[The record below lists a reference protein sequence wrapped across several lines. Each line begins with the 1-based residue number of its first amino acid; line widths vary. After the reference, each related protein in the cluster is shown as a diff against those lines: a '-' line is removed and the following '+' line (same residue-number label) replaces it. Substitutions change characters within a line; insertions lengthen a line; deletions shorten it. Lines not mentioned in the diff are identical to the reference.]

1 MKYSLAYT
9 MEQFSHCEIALA
21 VVQELRAFHKKDFWF
36 NAFSH
41 LLTAR
46 LLKPSPT
53 ASRCKDVHSH
63 KQRKKEHLP
72 CERQL
77 FVRVEI
83 NNFHFY
89 AFTVRRKGHLC
100 PFPMS

>member
-1 MKYSLAYT
+1 MRYSLAYT
-9 MEQFSHCEIALA
+9 MEKFSHCETALA
-21 VVQELRAFHKKDFWF
+21 VIQELLSALHKKDSWF

-63 KQRKKEHLP
+63 KQIEKKRALA
-72 CERQL
+72 L
-77 FVRVEI
+77 
-83 NNFHFY
+83 
-89 AFTVRRKGHLC
+89 
-100 PFPMS
+100 